1 LNLPAGFK
9 IITKTNYMKKV
20 KNLYKIAML
29 LFMVTAAIS
38 CSNNDGGEAAR
49 LIVSKETLAFEPL
62 GGSVEIT
69 IDSNAKWKIENASSW
84 VKTDI
89 LAGEAGVT
97 KVILTAGLS
106 KSIASNTVTIRI
118 SADNGQARRVI
129 ISQAPNIF
137 SQESDLYKSFNK
149 NPLPPDATGMGSTAT
164 EINAGIKLGINIWNT
179 METPYGEEGWGNPK
193 ITQNLIDVLKS
204 GGFNAIR
211 IPCQYWVS
219 HANKKTG
226 KIDEIWLDR
235 LKEVVQYCV
244 NDGMYVMVNDH
255 HDGFMDCKATSSKL
269 DSVKA
274 IQKVI
279 WLQVAT
285 KLRDFDEKVMFASS
299 NEPDAKTLT
308 EVTNLHDFHQIF
320 IDAVRST
327 GGKNAYRT
335 LVLQAPNTSLDL
347 ATFFSV
353 GANPGLPID
362 TVPNKLILEFHWY
375 SPPNFCILGGDAS
388 WGKEWRYW
396 GKDYHSLTDPTH
408 SSDASAEEGY
418 VVSTLQLAKLR
429 FVDKGIPVLMGEFG
443 VQYHAD
449 HCPTPA
455 DSLLSL
461 KSTAHFYAHLVRT
474 ARANKISPF
483 LWAGVINR
491 QTETLD
497 NKRDL
502 DSLRAG
508 AGY

>member
-1 LNLPAGFK
+1 
-9 IITKTNYMKKV
+9 MKKIN
-20 KNLYKIAML
+20 NLYKIAML
-29 LFMVTAAIS
+29 LFIVTAAIS
-38 CSNNDGGEAAR
+38 CSNNDGGEVPK
-49 LIVSKETLAFEPL
+49 LIVSTEKLAFEPI
-62 GGSVEIT
+62 GGSLEIT
-69 IDSNAKWKIENASSW
+69 VDSNAKWKIENASSW

-89 LAGEAGVT
+89 LAGDAGVT
-97 KVILTAGLS
+97 KVVLTAGRS
-106 KSIASNTVTIRI
+106 TSIASNTVTIRI

-129 ISQAPNIF
+129 ISQAPDI
-137 SQESDLYKSFNK
+137 YPSFNTD
-149 NPLPPDATGMGSTAT
+149 PIPPDPTGMGSTAT

-219 HANKKTG
+219 HADKKTG
-226 KIDEIWLDR
+226 IIDPVWLNR

-255 HDGFMDCKATSSKL
+255 HDGFSDFKATSSKL
-269 DSVKA
+269 DSIKA
-274 IQKVI
+274 IQRII
-279 WLQVAT
+279 WEQVAT
-285 KLRDFDEKVMFASS
+285 KLRDFDEKVMFASN

-308 EVTNLHDFHQIF
+308 EVTNLYDFHQIF
-320 IDAVRST
+320 IKAVRST

-335 LVLQAPNTSLDL
+335 LVIQAPNTSLDL

-353 GANPGLPID
+353 GANPGLPVD

-396 GKDYHSLTDPTH
+396 GKNYHSLTDPTH
-408 SSDASAEEGY
+408 SSSASMEEGY
-418 VVSTLQLAKLR
+418 MESTLQLARQR
-429 FVDKGIPVLMGEFG
+429 FVDKGIPLLMGEFG

-461 KSTAHFYAHLVRT
+461 KSTAHFYGHLVRT

-491 QTETLD
+491 GTETLD
-497 NKRDL
+497 NRRDL
-502 DSLRAG
+502 DSLRVAAG
-508 AGY
+508 LSLMTGKQVIRNK